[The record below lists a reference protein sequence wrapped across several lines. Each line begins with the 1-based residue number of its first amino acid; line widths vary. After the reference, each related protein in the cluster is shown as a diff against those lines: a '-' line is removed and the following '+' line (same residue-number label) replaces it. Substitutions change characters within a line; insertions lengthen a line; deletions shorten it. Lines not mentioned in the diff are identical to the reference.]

1 MIALGTTPVL
11 FGRGSLKICRRGTE
25 RSILLV
31 ALHRPR
37 FMNAFNDDMYEDLID
52 LMNGT
57 IKDDSIAAI
66 VLTGTGSYFSS
77 GADLTNGN
85 FRPETGGRRTLEK
98 PAGCFM
104 MSLIG
109 YPKIIAAA
117 VQGPAVGI
125 AVTLLMHCDLVHAS
139 KDATF
144 WAPFTRLALVPE
156 LCSSV
161 TFRESMGLSKANE
174 LLLLGK
180 KIDAVAAFNY
190 NIVSRVVEHSTDS
203 VINAPFEFKNS
214 LAEKLC
220 LELDRNLLSLPLG
233 VRTSSYFVH
242 LIRGGHR
249 KEKLQEVCRREL
261 IHLDERFDSGQTL
274 EAAKSLQIGS
284 KGKQRQPNH
293 KSRL

>member
-1 MIALGTTPVL
+1 MIASGNTPVF
-11 FGRGSLKICRRGTE
+11 FGRGTLKICRRGKE

-37 FMNAFNDDMYEDLID
+37 SMNAFNDDMYEDLID
-52 LMNGT
+52 LMNAT
-57 IKDDSIAAI
+57 IEDDSIAAI
-66 VLTGTGSYFSS
+66 VLTGTGEYFSS
-77 GADLTNGN
+77 GADLKNGN
-85 FRPETGGRRTLEK
+85 FHPEAGGRRTLQK
-98 PAGCFM
+98 PAGRFM
-104 MSLIG
+104 MALIA

-139 KDATF
+139 KVATF

-180 KIDAVAAFNY
+180 KIDAATAFNY
-190 NIVSRVVEHSTDS
+190 NIASRVVDQSTNPNDKTSFDS
-203 VINAPFEFKNS
+203 TNNVVEN
-214 LAEKLC
+214 LC
-220 LELDRNLLSLPLG
+220 TELDRSLLSLPLG
-233 VRTSSYFVH
+233 ARTSSYFVN

-249 KEKLQEVCRREL
+249 KEILQEVCRREL
-261 IHLDERFDSGQTL
+261 VRLDERFDNGDTL
-274 EAAKSLQIGS
+274 EAARSLKIGS
-284 KGKQRQPNH
+284 NGKQRAPNH